1 MAPAA
6 NEYRLPPLP
15 EFVSSWNPF
24 DLGDRSNIRYEH
36 ARNDDEGEGDSPQPV
51 GLGITQPTQTQPGH
65 SRSVSYETTQTT
77 PDGAS
82 SRFAHSETELLGDSN
97 RHSHSHSHL
106 HSPQIVRCPT
116 KKTIVHRRLSWVP
129 ATILVLA
136 IYSTLFSGVYLCVAF
151 IKPRYGSF
159 IGVDGNISASTASL
173 LSTLFA
179 KTIELAYVTVC
190 VSFLGQVLTRRA
202 ITKGSRGISI
212 SDMSMRTWIM
222 QPGSMIVHWESLRYS
237 GWTILGAITLTAT
250 LVAML
255 YTTAAE
261 ALVTPKLKWGA
272 VEQRVIVGDVWASF
286 ANTKYLTDNCETP
299 IEIPAD
305 LEARNTTCLN
315 MQHAGQAFSNYQS
328 FIKEWA
334 LIAEGQKATP
344 TDPASRPNPT
354 ASVYDN
360 TTVEGRWV
368 DRVSMTDLSKKYG
381 RIVHNVTAAM
391 PHGGVIA
398 AANHPDNKIVQP
410 EDQSGEG
417 MYELEASV
425 PSPAVNVLC
434 AGMNETELA
443 PIVYTLW
450 PNHSEFNPVTWT
462 TNVPDD
468 VPNSALWHNR
478 TVVDDVFGFGPDYVK
493 EGQYAP
499 IFGTLPN
506 PYNTIM
512 NVTSLYSNGAIF
524 LLGASPNDTK
534 PTFES
539 PYFLCRLKAKQSIK
553 CSTRYNATATGSH
566 LYTVCEENRPL
577 QYNLRVPD
585 ALESWANDWMYI
597 ASEWAFTL
605 SLNAGITD
613 GKAANARL
621 LMQFAPK
628 TRELDPKLPTISEA
642 LAVLAGNTL
651 LMSSM
656 NAPYVP
662 FWNYTGIKDNILPT
676 PEKQNINATLRAIEY
691 ASGGTQKWQGVFYPI
706 LLFAFF
712 TSALC
717 LAFMILEI
725 RGKQITDFT
734 EPQNLFALA
743 MNSPAT
749 ERLQGACGSGPAG
762 RQLGERWCVAMEE
775 EDEHYYIRTKAEAE
789 AEREAGMPK
798 VARAVSLTEI
808 EIDDVDDGSPA
819 LTSKSGKVE
828 DSPAMRE
835 YRKLA
840 SRKSWLSGFY

>member
-1 MAPAA
+1 MAPAGD
-6 NEYRLPPLP
+6 EYRLPPLP
-15 EFVSSWNPF
+15 EFVSTWNPF
-24 DLGDRSNIRYEH
+24 DLSDRSNIRYEH
-36 ARNDDEGEGDSPQPV
+36 APNAEADAEASPQPV
-51 GLGITQPTQTQPGH
+51 GLGITQPNSHRH
-65 SRSVSYETTQTT
+65 SRSVSFDTTQT

-82 SRFAHSETELLGDSN
+82 SRFANSETELLGEN
-97 RHSHSHSHL
+97 AHRHSHP
-106 HSPQIVRCPT
+106 HSPHIVRCPT
-116 KKTIVHRRLSWVP
+116 NKTIVHRRLSWVP

-136 IYSTLFSGVYLCVAF
+136 VYSTLLSGFYLVLAF
-151 IKPRYGSF
+151 VKPRYGSF
-159 IGVDGNISASTASL
+159 IGVDGNLSASTASL

-222 QPGSMIVHWESLRYS
+222 QPGSLIVHWESLRYS

-261 ALVTPKLKWGA
+261 ALVTPKLKWGS
-272 VEQRVIVGDVWASF
+272 VEERVIVGDVWASF
-286 ANTKYLTDNCETP
+286 ANTEYLTENCETP
-299 IEIPAD
+299 VAVAAD
-305 LEARNTTCLN
+305 PVYRNTTCLN
-315 MQHAGQAFSNYQS
+315 MQHAGQAYSNYQS

-334 LIAEGQKATP
+334 RIAEGLQATP
-344 TDPASRPNPT
+344 TDPATRPNPT

-360 TTVEGRWV
+360 TTVEGRWI
-368 DRVSMTDLSKKYG
+368 DRVNMADLSEKYG

-398 AANHPDNKIVQP
+398 AANHPDNKIIQP

-450 PNHSEFNPVTWT
+450 PNHGPFNPVNWT
-462 TNVPDD
+462 TNVPAD
-468 VPNSALWHNR
+468 VPNSADWHNR
-478 TVVDDVFGFGPDYVK
+478 TVVDDLFGFGPDYVK

-499 IFGTLPN
+499 IFGTLPK

-512 NVTSLYSNGAIF
+512 NVTSSYSNGAIF
-524 LLGASPNDTK
+524 LLGASPDTTE
-534 PTFES
+534 PAYES

-553 CSTRYNATATGSH
+553 CSTRYNATASGSH

-585 ALESWANDWMYI
+585 AVESWANDWMYI
-597 ASEWAFTL
+597 ASEWSFTL

-613 GKAANARL
+613 GAAANARL

-628 TRELDPKLPTISEA
+628 TRDLDPKLPTISEA

-651 LMSSM
+651 LMSST

-662 FWNYTGIKDNILPT
+662 FWNHTDTNILAT
-676 PEKQNINATLRAIEY
+676 PDKQHINATLRAIEY
-691 ASGGTQKWQGVFYPI
+691 ASGGTQKWQGIFYPI

-717 LAFMILEI
+717 LAFMIVEI

-762 RQLGERWCVAMEE
+762 RQLGERWFVAMEE

-789 AEREAGMPK
+789 AEREGMPK
-798 VARAVSLTEI
+798 VVRAVALTEI
-808 EIDDVDDGSPA
+808 DVDDADGSPA
-819 LTSKSGKVE
+819 LKTGRPG